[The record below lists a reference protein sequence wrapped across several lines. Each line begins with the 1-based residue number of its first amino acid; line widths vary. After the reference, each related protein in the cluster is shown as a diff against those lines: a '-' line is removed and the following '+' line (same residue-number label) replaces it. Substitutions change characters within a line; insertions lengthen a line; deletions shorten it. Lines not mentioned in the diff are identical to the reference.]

1 MKLEWRRRAPARS
14 WLLLRPGVIWDWLL
28 VENGVAQ
35 REGQGEP
42 PANLDAK
49 VALIIPGERCSQFE
63 LAAPPGLKR
72 DEWPLLLED
81 HLLQL
86 LAHDPT
92 GFAGGVQVCR
102 GFQHQA
108 LFAGVETQALAL
120 QP

>member
-49 VALIIPGERCSQFE
+49 VALIIPGERGRHVE
-63 LAAPPGLKR
+63 RGGPPGRKR
-72 DEWPLLLED
+72 DE
-81 HLLQL
+81 
-86 LAHDPT
+86 LAVLGVGHV
-92 GFAGGVQVCR
+92 GGI
-102 GFQHQA
+102 A
-108 LFAGVETQALAL
+108 
-120 QP
+120 